1 MGYTTMHRRTEPDT
15 MADTQKSPAK
25 IIIATVI
32 ILATVAYL
40 AFSGARDNKSYYVT
54 IRELQGMGDKAYV
67 RHLRVAGNVA
77 PGSIHR
83 VGTNATFDLLEQGRK
98 LSVVYQGSE
107 PPPDTFKDDA
117 QALAVGTYS
126 HDGVFH
132 ATELQAKCASKYAP
146 AASHPHHNR
155 HRNPRRPLDLFAG
168 QRLQIKI
175 IKLNPCIERLH
186 SNPLI
191 PAMGANIIPINPHS

>member
-1 MGYTTMHRRTEPDT
+1 MPTPDH
-15 MADTQKSPAK
+15 KSPTK
-25 IIIATVI
+25 IIVATVI

-40 AFSGARDNKSYYVT
+40 ALTGVRDNKSYYVT
-54 IRELQGMGDKAYV
+54 IGELNAMGNKAYV

-83 VGTNATFDLLEQGRK
+83 VGTFVDFSLLEQGRK
-98 LSVVYQGSE
+98 LDVSYKGTE

-117 QALAVGTYS
+117 QALAVGTYG

-146 AASHPHHNR
+146 AAPTTTS
-155 HRNPRRPLDLFAG
+155 ATT
-168 QRLQIKI
+168 KTAAS
-175 IKLNPCIERLH
+175 EAA
-186 SNPLI
+186 
-191 PAMGANIIPINPHS
+191 PAMSSAR

>member
-1 MGYTTMHRRTEPDT
+1 MSNQTASPRLNPILTRLCAITGGMGGVSPISIERKLSSERNMPNETR
-15 MADTQKSPAK
+15 KSPIK
-25 IIIATVI
+25 FIVATVI
-32 ILATVAYL
+32 ILGTIAYL
-40 AFSGARDNKSYYVT
+40 SFSGGRDNKSYYVT
-54 IRELQGMGDKAYV
+54 ISELQGMGNKAYV

-117 QALAVGTYS
+117 QALAVGTYG

-132 ATELQAKCASKYAP
+132 ATQLQAKCASKYAP
-146 AASHPHHNR
+146 ATTTATPTTT
-155 HRNPRRPLDLFAG
+155 ATVV
-168 QRLQIKI
+168 
-175 IKLNPCIERLH
+175 
-186 SNPLI
+186 
-191 PAMGANIIPINPHS
+191 PATR

>member
-1 MGYTTMHRRTEPDT
+1 
-15 MADTQKSPAK
+15 MADPTHKSP
-25 IIIATVI
+25 IRIIAAAVI

-40 AFSGARDNKSYYVT
+40 SFTGGRDNKSYYVT
-54 IRELQGMGDKAYV
+54 IGELQGMGNKAYV

-83 VGTNATFDLLEQGRK
+83 VGTNATFQLLEQGRT
-98 LSVVYQGSE
+98 LQVNYQGSE

-117 QALAVGTYS
+117 QALAVGTYG

-146 AASHPHHNR
+146 AA
-155 HRNPRRPLDLFAG
+155 
-168 QRLQIKI
+168 
-175 IKLNPCIERLH
+175 
-186 SNPLI
+186 
-191 PAMGANIIPINPHS
+191 PATPTTTATAVPATH